1 MARGENN
8 CFLREPRGLRGGGNG
23 WYALGGRGLVGSEDR
38 SYRTPLVR
46 SLHVHGHHY
55 WPLYYG
61 DGPLEGQSANATWLR
76 CATIF
81 RTYTGTKFS
90 TRTKYKNG
98 LNLAF

>member
-1 MARGENN
+1 MARGKKKL
-8 CFLREPRGLRGGGNG
+8 FLQEPRGQRGGGNG
-23 WYALGGRGLVGSEDR
+23 WYALGVRGLVGSGGR
-38 SYRTPLVR
+38 PYRWPSVR
-46 SLHVHGHHY
+46 SLHGHHY

-61 DGPLEGQSANATWLR
+61 DGPLEGQSANAPWLR

-90 TRTKYKNG
+90 TRTKYQNG